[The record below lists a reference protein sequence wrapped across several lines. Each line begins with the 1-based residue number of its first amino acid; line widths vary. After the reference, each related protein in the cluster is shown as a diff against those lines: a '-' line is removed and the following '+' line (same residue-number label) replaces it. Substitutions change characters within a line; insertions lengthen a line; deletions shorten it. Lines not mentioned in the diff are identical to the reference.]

1 MRGSTDCDAF
11 SANHGAPPLAGE
23 TFGPLSPSV
32 MDPAYVAVHMEEDR
46 SHWWFRGRLAVI
58 LATLRRA
65 LPPRRVRLL
74 ELGCGTG
81 NVLAALS
88 QFGEAVGMEA
98 HGDLIAAARAAG
110 LDVRAGHLPDD
121 LGVPPGWAEVVL
133 LLDVIEHVDDDVAT
147 LSAARAG
154 VGEGGLLVVTVP
166 AYRWLWSGHDEI
178 LGHRRRYTAAELRAA
193 VERAGFRVV
202 RVSYFNTLLFP
213 LLVAVRTWKRLRGD
227 RGHDLRRPAAP
238 LNWLLERIFAF
249 ERHLVARVPLPF
261 GASLLL
267 IGRR

>member
-1 MRGSTDCDAF
+1 GGLSPVLVRVVARADPRGARPTATLPRRIT
-11 SANHGAPPLAGE
+11 SATPLAGE

-110 LDVRAGHLPDD
+110 LDVRAGHLPAD
-121 LGVPPGWAEVVL
+121 P
-133 LLDVIEHVDDDVAT
+133 
-147 LSAARAG
+147 
-154 VGEGGLLVVTVP
+154 
-166 AYRWLWSGHDEI
+166 
-178 LGHRRRYTAAELRAA
+178 
-193 VERAGFRVV
+193 
-202 RVSYFNTLLFP
+202 
-213 LLVAVRTWKRLRGD
+213 
-227 RGHDLRRPAAP
+227 
-238 LNWLLERIFAF
+238 
-249 ERHLVARVPLPF
+249 
-261 GASLLL
+261 
-267 IGRR
+267 

>member
-1 MRGSTDCDAF
+1 
-11 SANHGAPPLAGE
+11 
-23 TFGPLSPSV
+23 
-32 MDPAYVAVHMEEDR
+32 MDPAYVSIHMEEDR

-88 QFGEAVGMEA
+88 EFGDAVGMDA
-98 HGDLIAAARAAG
+98 HGDLTAAARAAG
-110 LDVRAGHLPDD
+110 LDVRVGHLPDD
-121 LGVPPGWAEVVL
+121 LGVAPGWAEVVL
-133 LLDVIEHVDDDVAT
+133 LLDVIEHVDDIAT

-154 VGEGGLLVVTVP
+154 VCEGGFLVVTVP
-166 AYRWLWSGHDEI
+166 AYQWLWSGHDEV
-178 LGHRRRYTAAELRAA
+178 LGHRRRYTATELRAA
-193 VERAGFRVV
+193 VERAGFRVL

-213 LLVAVRTWKRLRGD
+213 LLVAVRAWKRLRGD
-227 RGHDLRRPAAP
+227 RGHDLQRPAAP

-249 ERHLVARVPLPF
+249 ERHLVPRVSFPF

>member
-1 MRGSTDCDAF
+1 
-11 SANHGAPPLAGE
+11 
-23 TFGPLSPSV
+23 

-81 NVLAALS
+81 NVLAALAE
-88 QFGEAVGMEA
+88 FGEAVGMDA
-98 HGDLIAAARAAG
+98 HAELTAAGRATG
-110 LDVRAGHLPDD
+110 LDVRVGHLPDD
-121 LGVPPGWAEVVL
+121 LGVAPGWAEVVL
-133 LLDVIEHVDDDVAT
+133 LLDVIEHVDDDVET
-147 LSAARAG
+147 LSAARRA
-154 VGEGGLLVVTVP
+154 VGDGGLLVVTVP
-166 AYRWLWSGHDEI
+166 AYRWLWSGHDEV
-178 LGHRRRYTAAELRAA
+178 LGHRRRYTAGELRAA
-193 VERAGFRVV
+193 VERAGFRVL

-213 LLVAVRTWKRLRGD
+213 LLAAVRAWKRVRGD

-238 LNWLLERIFAF
+238 INWLLERVFAF
-249 ERHLVARVPLPF
+249 ERHLVPLVALPF

>member
-1 MRGSTDCDAF
+1 
-11 SANHGAPPLAGE
+11 
-23 TFGPLSPSV
+23 
-32 MDPAYVAVHMEEDR
+32 MDPSYVAVHMEEDR

-58 LATLRRA
+58 RATLRRA
-65 LPPRRVRLL
+65 LPARRVRLL
-74 ELGCGTG
+74 ELGCGSG

-88 QFGEAVGMEA
+88 EFGEAVGMDA
-98 HGDLIAAARAAG
+98 HDELSAAARAAG
-110 LDVRAGHLPDD
+110 LDVRVGHLPDD

-133 LLDVIEHVDDDVAT
+133 LLDVIEHVDDDVAA
-147 LSAARAG
+147 LGAARTG

-166 AYRWLWSGHDEI
+166 AYQWLWSGHDEV
-178 LGHRRRYTAAELRAA
+178 LGHRRRYTAGELRAA
-193 VERAGFRVV
+193 VERAGFTVL

-213 LLVAVRTWKRLRGD
+213 LLAAVRAWKRIRGD

-238 LNWLLERIFAF
+238 LNWLLERVFAF
-249 ERHLVARVPLPF
+249 ERHLVPRVSLPF

>member
-1 MRGSTDCDAF
+1 
-11 SANHGAPPLAGE
+11 
-23 TFGPLSPSV
+23 

-58 LATLRRA
+58 RATLRRV
-65 LPPRRVRLL
+65 LPKRRVRLL
-74 ELGCGTG
+74 ELGCGSG
-81 NVLAALS
+81 NVLAALAE
-88 QFGEAVGMEA
+88 FGEAVGMDA
-98 HGDLIAAARAAG
+98 HEGLAAAARAAG
-110 LDVRAGHLPDD
+110 LDVRVGRLPDD
-121 LGVPPGWAEVVL
+121 LGVAPDWADVVL

-147 LSAARAG
+147 LCAARAG

-166 AYRWLWSGHDEI
+166 AYQWLWSGHDEV
-178 LGHRRRYTAAELRAA
+178 LGHRRRYTAAGLRAA
-193 VERAGFRVV
+193 VERAGFEVL

-213 LLVAVRTWKRLRGD
+213 LLAAIRGWKRLRGD

-238 LNWLLERIFAF
+238 LNRLLERVFAL
-249 ERHLVARVPLPF
+249 ERHLVPRVALPF